1 MKTALVTYPRTL
13 QNDAAWQH
21 IEDLLFGLTMTNFD
35 FLVLA
40 SEVFE
45 LHENFRGH
53 ETGAI
58 LNGIISS
65 ISTTFLKFCC

>member
-35 FLVLA
+35 F
-40 SEVFE
+40 
-45 LHENFRGH
+45 
-53 ETGAI
+53 
-58 LNGIISS
+58 
-65 ISTTFLKFCC
+65 